1 MNRALATISMAAAT
15 GFWVAAPV
23 AAQTTSSDATPSGN
37 LEEVFVTAQRRA
49 ERPQDV
55 PITLTT
61 IDADQLGQGDV
72 QQLSD
77 IAKLTPGVRFDNTA
91 GFSQPT
97 IRGVGSAIISSGTG
111 SNIGIYMDG
120 FYVPNPMTSDFQL
133 LNVKSVQVLKGPQG
147 TLFGR
152 NSTGGAIL
160 VTTTDPNKTASAVV
174 DASYGSYD
182 AQRYQL
188 YATGGLSDTVA
199 VDVSALYRAGD
210 GFVRNIATGSDKDAA
225 YDASSV
231 RVGLKAELTDRLS
244 LVLRYAHAET
254 HDPTTVVANT
264 YAEGGRIYGI
274 GAVIPTAL
282 IATKRK
288 EVSNTSRTDFDSEVD
303 TLQLTGT
310 YEFDGVTL
318 NSYTQ
323 YRDEGGV
330 HYQDFDATN
339 FPIFDITFEVLDKIF
354 TQEFVLASTPGGP
367 LQWTAGLF
375 YFNDKNDFTNVYGF
389 VAGGPP
395 TLIGNSGTRT
405 RSLAGFVDLTYA
417 VAEDWFITGGLRYSS
432 DEITDAFYFA
442 GPLQGGGGLTQ
453 VPDVADDRLTP
464 RLVVRHALNDQSS
477 VYASFTRGYKAAVLN
492 VGGFVSDKIDPE
504 TITSYELGYKYAT
517 RGFSLDL
524 SAYHYDYKDLQVAS
538 YDNTKSIITNAAD
551 SRVNGLEGQISYE
564 FPNNFQVSAGA
575 AYLDA
580 EYEKFETSPY
590 FVQCLDLV
598 ACGPAFGLFPTGV
611 TDASGFRMQRSP
623 ELTGNLGARYSL
635 DLAHGRLSLSGTL
648 SYTSKVYFDTSEQ
661 TYQDGYELLSLR
673 AEWTDPSERYSVA
686 VFGDNVTDSE
696 YRTIVSPAQ
705 FAFTSVW
712 GTPATVGVSARAKF

>member
-1 MNRALATISMAAAT
+1 MMMKDLAAISMIAVAGLLATGPALAQTANDAA
-15 GFWVAAPV
+15 
-23 AAQTTSSDATPSGN
+23 SGS
-37 LEEVFVTAQRRA
+37 LEEVLVTAQRRS

-61 IDADQLGQGDV
+61 IDAEQLGQGDV

-120 FYVPNPMTSDFQL
+120 FYVPNPMTADFQL

-160 VTTTDPNKTASAVV
+160 VTTTEPNVTPSAVV
-174 DASYGSYD
+174 NASYGSYN

-188 YATGGLSDTVA
+188 YATGGLSDRVA
-199 VDVSALYRAGD
+199 VDLSALYREGD

-231 RVGLKAELTDRLS
+231 RVGLKAEVTDRFS

-254 HDPTTVVANT
+254 HDPTTVAANT
-264 YAEGGRIYGI
+264 YEEGGRPFSVGT
-274 GAVIPTAL
+274 VIPTAL
-282 IATKRK
+282 IATDRR
-288 EVSNTSRTDFDSEVD
+288 EVANGSRTDFDSEVD
-303 TLQLTGT
+303 AFQLTAT
-310 YEFDGVTL
+310 YEFEGATL

-323 YRDEGGV
+323 YRDEGGI
-330 HYQDFDATN
+330 HYQDSDATSL
-339 FPIFDITFEVLDKIF
+339 PIFDLTFEVLDEIF
-354 TQEFVLASTPGGP
+354 TQEFVISSTPGGP

-375 YFNDKNDFTNVYGF
+375 YFDDKNDFTNVNGF
-389 VAGGPP
+389 VAGGPSV
-395 TLIGNSGTRT
+395 LVGNSGTQT
-405 RSLAGFVDLTYA
+405 RSTAAFIDLTYE
-417 VAEDWFITGGLRYSS
+417 VVENWFVTGGLRYSY
-432 DEITDAFYFA
+432 DKVTDAFYFA
-442 GPLQGGGGLTQ
+442 GPLQGGGGLTH
-453 VPDVADDRLTP
+453 VPDIDDDRLTP
-464 RLVVRHALNDQSS
+464 RFVVRHALNDQSS

-504 TITSYELGYKYAT
+504 TITSYEVGYKYAQ

-551 SRVNGLEGQISYE
+551 SRVNGLEGQVRYE
-564 FPNNFQVSAGA
+564 FTHNFEVSAGA

-580 EYEKFETSPY
+580 EYEKFQTSPS
-590 FVQCLDLV
+590 FQQCLDFV
-598 ACGPAFGLFPTGV
+598 ACGPAFGLFPTAV

-623 ELTGNLGARYSL
+623 EFTGNLAARYAL
-635 DLAHGRLSLSGTL
+635 DLARGRLSLSGTL
-648 SYTSKVYFDTSEQ
+648 SYTSKFFFDTSEQ
-661 TYQDGYELLSLR
+661 TFQDGYELLSLR

-712 GTPATVGVSARAKF
+712 GTPATVGVSLRGKF

>member
-1 MNRALATISMAAAT
+1 MKKALSAISIVAAT
-15 GFWVAAPV
+15 GMLAAGPA
-23 AAQTTSSDATPSGN
+23 AAQTARSDSTESGN
-37 LEEVFVTAQRRA
+37 LEEVLVTAQRRA

-61 IDADQLGQGDV
+61 IDAEQLGQGDV

-77 IAKLTPGVRFDNTA
+77 IAKLTPAVRFDNTG

-120 FYVPNPMTSDFQL
+120 FYVPNPMTADFQL
-133 LNVKSVQVLKGPQG
+133 LNVQSVQVLKGPQG

-160 VTTTDPNKTASAVV
+160 VTTTEPSRTPSAVV
-174 DASYGSYD
+174 DASYGSYN

-188 YATGGLSDTVA
+188 YATGGLSEAVA
-199 VDVSALYRAGD
+199 VDVAALYREGD

-244 LVLRYAHAET
+244 LVLRYAHGDT
-254 HDPTTVVANT
+254 HDPTAVVANA
-264 YAEGGRIYGI
+264 YEEGGQVYSV
-274 GAVIPTAL
+274 GAVIPGAL
-282 IATKRK
+282 VATKRK
-288 EVSNTSRTDFDSEVD
+288 EVSNTSRTDFDSKVD
-303 TLQLTGT
+303 AVQLTAT
-310 YEFDGVTL
+310 YEFAGATL

-323 YRDEGGV
+323 YRDEEGT
-330 HYQDFDATN
+330 HYLDSDASSL
-339 FPIFDITFEVLDKIF
+339 PIFDLTFDVLDEIF
-354 TQEFVLASTPGGP
+354 TQEFVLSSTPGGP

-375 YFNDKNDFTNVYGF
+375 YFDDKNDFANVNGF
-389 VAGGPP
+389 IAGGPP
-395 TLIGNSGTRT
+395 TLVGYSGTHT
-405 RSLAGFVDLTYA
+405 RSAAAFVDLTYE
-417 VAEDWFITGGLRYSS
+417 VVKNWFVTAGLRYSY

-453 VPDVADDRLTP
+453 VPDVEDDRLTP
-464 RLVVRHALNDQSS
+464 RFVVRHALNDHSS

-504 TITSYELGYKYAT
+504 TITSYEVGYKYAA
-517 RGFSLDL
+517 RGLSLDL

-551 SRVNGLEGQISYE
+551 SRVNGVEGQISYE
-564 FPNNFQVSAGA
+564 FSSNFEMSAGA

-580 EYEKFETSPY
+580 EYEKFPTSPS
-590 FVQCLDLV
+590 FVQCLDFA
-598 ACGPAFGLFPTGV
+598 ACGPAYGLFPTAV

-623 ELTGNLGARYSL
+623 EFTGNLAARYSL
-635 DLAHGRLSLSGTL
+635 DLARGRLSLSGTL
-648 SYTSKVYFDTSEQ
+648 SYTSKFFFDTSEQ
-661 TYQDGYELLSLR
+661 SFQDGYELLSLR
-673 AEWTDPSERYSVA
+673 AEWTDPSDRYSVA

-696 YRTIVSPAQ
+696 YRTMVSPAQ
-705 FAFTSVW
+705 IAFQSAW
-712 GTPATVGVSARAKF
+712 GAPATVGVSLRGRF